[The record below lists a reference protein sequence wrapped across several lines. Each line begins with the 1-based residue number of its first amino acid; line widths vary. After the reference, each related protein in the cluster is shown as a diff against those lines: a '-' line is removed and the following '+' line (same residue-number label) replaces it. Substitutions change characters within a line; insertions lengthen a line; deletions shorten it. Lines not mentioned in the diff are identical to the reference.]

1 MSLMRVLLF
10 TPATHTEYIDKAA
23 ASGTDGVI
31 IDLEDGVALE
41 AKDTARANLLAVLA
55 KPRLGGCRRQAR

>member
-23 ASGTDGVI
+23 ASGTDGAI
-31 IDLEDGVALE
+31 IDLEDGAS
-41 AKDTARANLLAVLA
+41 ARRA
-55 KPRLGGCRRQAR
+55 PRRCRICFACGPIGRVQIR